1 MISIVSFLDRVFS
14 LIQVLLK
21 KIQEKRAQDE
31 RDSLEA
37 NPADWFNEHFDGVS
51 DTSNE
56 TETSQ
61 ANTNYPAK

>member
-1 MISIVSFLDRVFS
+1 MISIVSFLDKVLG

-37 NPADWFNEHFDGVS
+37 NPAEWFSEHFDGVQSTS
-51 DTSNE
+51 DK